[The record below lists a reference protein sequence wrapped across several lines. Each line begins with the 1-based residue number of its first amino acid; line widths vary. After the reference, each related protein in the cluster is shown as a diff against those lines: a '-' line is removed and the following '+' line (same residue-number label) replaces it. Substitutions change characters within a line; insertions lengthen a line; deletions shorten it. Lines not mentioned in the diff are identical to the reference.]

1 MWEKARVRCVSLLT
15 VILYPDQKF
24 KSRKNYTFFRARVLF
39 TNCIFKE
46 PYIFEDGI
54 DKVVKD
60 DIKTIY
66 DTLFGSAVTTPAKYL
81 IPTGAFVNCKIS
93 DAFDVSTIYD
103 KVRFTNLLAAMLDT

>member
-15 VILYPDQKF
+15 VILYPDQKVQIPE
-24 KSRKNYTFFRARVLF
+24 KLYVLQSTRSF